1 MSKKEQK
8 SKISSRNKKN
18 EKKKKKTEQ
27 ELQEQFDVA
36 GLDQV
41 LLQDDLFGDG
51 QLYHEQYD
59 EHGVRIET
67 QFFN

>member
-1 MSKKEQK
+1 M
-8 SKISSRNKKN
+8 
-18 EKKKKKTEQ
+18 KKTEQ

-67 QFFN
+67 QFFNWLNRYINSS